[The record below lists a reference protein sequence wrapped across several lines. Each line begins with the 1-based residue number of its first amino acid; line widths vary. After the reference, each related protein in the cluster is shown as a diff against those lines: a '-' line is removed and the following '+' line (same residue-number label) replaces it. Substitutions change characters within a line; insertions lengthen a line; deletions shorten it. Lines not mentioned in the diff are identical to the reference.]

1 MKKIK
6 LTRLFSFLFILL
18 LAWALLEKVP
28 KEIDT
33 QYRETS
39 KVLMTDA
46 ANIITNVAMNNA
58 GPDQIDVKSLK
69 RFVSEHL
76 KSREIESQAQEK
88 VKPYPSLKVIAYNNK
103 GEEIY
108 NSNPSSSKKKLN
120 YFAWTDI
127 KIKNK
132 DGKLVGTLSVSK
144 RKSHTTPILE
154 KAKEKVKLVAIII
167 LTALTMLFL
176 FLGSTLHKEI
186 KQNEQTR
193 FNEKLKT
200 EKLNAKLETEKLNA
214 KLKTEKLNAK
224 LKTEIKGREYAEIY
238 IRTIRHEI
246 VNHLTSMDFS
256 AQNML
261 ELKIKDKILTAKINS
276 IIEDINETDELTK
289 RLVELADLEKKNR
302 LENIEKVNVKSFIKE
317 ALNDQYIQEK
327 LELKN
332 INIEYK
338 INPKFDI
345 NFEKLLAKRAF
356 VNIVNNAADFTLKN
370 STITIKVSESNT
382 HTNILVLDQGAGL
395 LPDAKD
401 KIFKELCYSTQRPDT
416 GKKSTG
422 LGLHFVKQIMSLHGG
437 KVSLDNNPAGVGA
450 VATLSFPIK

>member
-1 MKKIK
+1 MN
-6 LTRLFSFLFILL
+6 FSDN
-18 LAWALLEKVP
+18 ALINPLSIVDL
-28 KEIDT
+28 I
-33 QYRETS
+33 
-39 KVLMTDA
+39 
-46 ANIITNVAMNNA
+46 
-58 GPDQIDVKSLK
+58 
-69 RFVSEHL
+69 F
-76 KSREIESQAQEK
+76 AQ
-88 VKPYPSLKVIAYNNK
+88 
-103 GEEIY
+103 
-108 NSNPSSSKKKLN
+108 
-120 YFAWTDI
+120 
-127 KIKNK
+127 
-132 DGKLVGTLSVSK
+132 
-144 RKSHTTPILE
+144 
-154 KAKEKVKLVAIII
+154 
-167 LTALTMLFL
+167 
-176 FLGSTLHKEI
+176 
-186 KQNEQTR
+186 
-193 FNEKLKT
+193 
-200 EKLNAKLETEKLNA
+200 
-214 KLKTEKLNAK
+214 TEKLNAK
-224 LKTEIKGREYAEIY
+224 LKTEIKGREYAERY

-261 ELKIKDKILTAKINS
+261 ELKIKDKILTTKINS

-356 VNIVNNAADFTLKN
+356 LNIVNNAADFTLKN
-370 STITIKVSESNT
+370 STITIKVNESNT

-401 KIFKELCYSTQRPDT
+401 KIFKELCYSTARPDT

-422 LGLHFVKQIMSLHGG
+422 LGLHFVKQIMSLHSGRA
-437 KVSLDNNPAGVGA
+437 SLDNNSAGVGS

>member
-1 MKKIK
+1 MKKFK
-6 LTRLFSFLFILL
+6 LTLLFSFLFILL

-28 KEIDT
+28 KEIDA
-33 QYRETS
+33 QFRGTS

-76 KSREIESQAQEK
+76 KRREIESQAQEE
-88 VKPYPSLKVIAYNNK
+88 VKPYPSLKVMAYNNK

-108 NSNPSSSKKKLN
+108 NSNPSPLKKKFN

-132 DGKLVGTLSVSK
+132 DDKLVGTLSISK
-144 RKSHTTPILE
+144 RKSHTTPILK
-154 KAKEKVKLVAIII
+154 KAKEKVRLVAIII
-167 LTALTMLFL
+167 LTVLTMLFL
-176 FLGSTLHKEI
+176 FLGRTLYKEI
-186 KQNEQTR
+186 KQKEQIR

-200 EKLNAKLETEKLNA
+200 EKLNAKL
-214 KLKTEKLNAK
+214 KTEL
-224 LKTEIKGREYAEIY
+224 KGRKYAERY

-261 ELKIKDKILTAKINS
+261 ELKIKDKILTTKINS

-289 RLVELADLEKKNR
+289 RLVELADLEKNNHRNR
-302 LENIEKVNVKSFIKE
+302 LENIEKVNVESFIKE

-327 LELKN
+327 VKLKN

-356 VNIVNNAADFTLKN
+356 LNIVNNAADFTLKN
-370 STITIKVSESNT
+370 STITIKVNKSNT
-382 HTNILVLDQGAGL
+382 HTNILVLDQGAGISL
-395 LPDAKD
+395 EVKD

-422 LGLHFVKQIMSLHGG
+422 LGLHFVKRIMSLHGG
-437 KVSLDNNPAGVGA
+437 RVSLGNNPAGVGA

>member
-76 KSREIESQAQEK
+76 KRREIESQAQEK

-144 RKSHTTPILE
+144 RKSHTTPILK

-193 FNEKLKT
+193 FNE
-200 EKLNAKLETEKLNA
+200 

>member
-127 KIKNK
+127 KIRKFRWKDIEIKNK

-193 FNEKLKT
+193 FNFFL
-200 EKLNAKLETEKLNA
+200 
-214 KLKTEKLNAK
+214 
-224 LKTEIKGREYAEIY
+224 
-238 IRTIRHEI
+238 
-246 VNHLTSMDFS
+246 
-256 AQNML
+256 
-261 ELKIKDKILTAKINS
+261 
-276 IIEDINETDELTK
+276 DELGF
-289 RLVELADLEKKNR
+289 EL
-302 LENIEKVNVKSFIKE
+302 
-317 ALNDQYIQEK
+317 
-327 LELKN
+327 
-332 INIEYK
+332 
-338 INPKFDI
+338 
-345 NFEKLLAKRAF
+345 
-356 VNIVNNAADFTLKN
+356 
-370 STITIKVSESNT
+370 
-382 HTNILVLDQGAGL
+382 
-395 LPDAKD
+395 
-401 KIFKELCYSTQRPDT
+401 
-416 GKKSTG
+416 
-422 LGLHFVKQIMSLHGG
+422 
-437 KVSLDNNPAGVGA
+437 
-450 VATLSFPIK
+450 

>member
-193 FNEKLKT
+193 FNE
-200 EKLNAKLETEKLNA
+200 